1 MATQWQIQLLCAV
14 SALAAG
20 CKPSGGVSRE
30 RASAPD
36 PATTQDSQAPQR
48 AVTLE
53 GTFAY
58 VDSSGTQLLARS
70 SVAHPSKVVGAVCA
84 GGPVLPARYDRRQ
97 PGQKDD
103 THRQIA
109 SNFSREEGNVFRLT
123 EGKARP
129 DETCYLSADSALLGK
144 AVGVTPLG
152 LSACSPPQASRLAAA
167 KQRQVVHCWRFA
179 RTPRDAEVL
188 AVQFATIDSSALAS
202 LVVVRD
208 SSLLFQDFPA
218 VYRGPDES
226 VWRVDDQGVFS
237 PGDFA
242 ILFVAQLSHACVM
255 AITWAG
261 VEGESDELLLAD
273 STDVFRTVTR
283 AYRYWVPE

>member
-1 MATQWQIQLLCAV
+1 MIRRPPRSTLF
-14 SALAAG
+14 
-20 CKPSGGVSRE
+20 PY
-30 RASAPD
+30 
-36 PATTQDSQAPQR
+36 TT
-48 AVTLE
+48 L
-53 GTFAY
+53 F
-58 VDSSGTQLLARS
+58 RS
-70 SVAHPSKVVGAVCA
+70 VCA

-103 THRQIA
+103 THRQVA

-129 DETCYLSADSALLGK
+129 DETCYLSADSALLAK

-188 AVQFATIDSSALAS
+188 AVQFATIDSDALAS

-208 SSLLFQDFPA
+208 SSLPFPDFPA

-226 VWRVDDQGVFS
+226 
-237 PGDFA
+237 
-242 ILFVAQLSHACVM
+242 
-255 AITWAG
+255 
-261 VEGESDELLLAD
+261 
-273 STDVFRTVTR
+273 
-283 AYRYWVPE
+283 